1 MKYKDFISKQN
12 HRRFKKDLNYEEWLM
27 KFISQPSDK
36 ELNQMENDFN
46 SVNNIS
52 YNPIIGA

>member
-12 HRRFKKDLNYEEWLM
+12 HYRFKRNLYYEEWLM
-27 KFISQPSDK
+27 KFISPPNDN
-36 ELNQMENDFN
+36 ELNQMEKDSINN
-46 SVNNIS
+46 SS

>member
-27 KFISQPSDK
+27 KFISPPNDN
-36 ELNQMENDFN
+36 ELESMEKDFN
-46 SVNNIS
+46 SANNIS
-52 YNPIIGA
+52 YSPIIGA